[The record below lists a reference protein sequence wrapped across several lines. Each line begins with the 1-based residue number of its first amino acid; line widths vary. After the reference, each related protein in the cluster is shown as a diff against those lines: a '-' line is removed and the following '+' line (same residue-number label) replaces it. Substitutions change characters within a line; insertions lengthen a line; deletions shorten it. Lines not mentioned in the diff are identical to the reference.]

1 MHLYKKQWRYFF
13 SMYFNDDYLMDEK
26 WKLFDI
32 EEQKNA
38 TSIKVIGVDYRNANG
53 FIFSSIS
60 LNERYENK
68 KIVREI

>member
-32 EEQKNA
+32 EE
-38 TSIKVIGVDYRNANG
+38 
-53 FIFSSIS
+53 
-60 LNERYENK
+60 
-68 KIVREI
+68 